1 MISSSVQARATIATE
16 EVIVLLSGS
25 TSDVVVFRRALGNLE
40 GLSGDDNV
48 RGVCCTTPF
57 LAIWMLLV
65 RYSTT
70 LMASNL
76 PIHAMT
82 ERCHVRFA
90 LVLIA
95 NCVTHAGTCRHVG
108 DILII
113 FCCVSDEFLSI

>member
-90 LVLIA
+90 CHPRLVSCRDGKLGRGLST
-95 NCVTHAGTCRHVG
+95 NPGTHSELRYTCRN
-108 DILII
+108 L
-113 FCCVSDEFLSI
+113 

>member
-1 MISSSVQARATIATE
+1 
-16 EVIVLLSGS
+16 VIVLLSGS

-57 LAIWMLLV
+57 LA
-65 RYSTT
+65 
-70 LMASNL
+70 
-76 PIHAMT
+76 IHAMT